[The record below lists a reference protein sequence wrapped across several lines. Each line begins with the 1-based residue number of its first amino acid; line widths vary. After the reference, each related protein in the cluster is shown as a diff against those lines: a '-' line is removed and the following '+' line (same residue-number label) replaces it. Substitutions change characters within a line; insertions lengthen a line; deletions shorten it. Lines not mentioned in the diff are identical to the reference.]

1 MMWQMIYWVVIV
13 LIVLVGCYLVYRSH
27 KHREIELV
35 WWDYLLYI
43 SVFISWIMVGQTMDT
58 TGFVS
63 LGTTLVVLCLML
75 MTQKKNQ

>member
-1 MMWQMIYWVVIV
+1 MMWRMVYWVVIV
-13 LIVLVGCYLVYRSH
+13 LIVLVGCYLVYRSY
-27 KHREIELV
+27 KYSEIELV

-43 SVFISWIMVGQTMDT
+43 SVFVSWIMVGTITDI

-63 LGTTLVVLCLML
+63 LGTTLVVQCLML

>member
-1 MMWQMIYWVVIV
+1 MMWRMVYWVVIV
-13 LIVLVGCYLVYRSH
+13 LIVLVGCYLVYRSY
-27 KHREIELV
+27 KYSEIELV

-43 SVFISWIMVGQTMDT
+43 SVFVSWIMVGRITDT